1 MGTPAVRLALLLVLL
16 AAPGVRAQD
25 ERKAGALEAADATC
39 LDRAR
44 STADMA
50 NCENASY
57 RRWDAEMNRVY
68 AQLRARLDA
77 DGQQVLKESQ
87 QKWLAFRDA
96 ELKTVGAVFDRLEG
110 TMYIP
115 MRAGA
120 ARDLVKARTTD
131 LRGYLSLL
139 SDEGQ

>member
-1 MGTPAVRLALLLVLL
+1 MWTPAVRFAVLLALL
-16 AAPGVRAQD
+16 AAPGADARD
-25 ERKAGALEAADATC
+25 EPKAGALEAADAAC
-39 LDRAR
+39 LDRAA

-57 RRWDAEMNRVY
+57 RRWDAEMNRIY
-68 AQLRARLDA
+68 AHLRARLDA
-77 DGQQVLKESQ
+77 DGQQALKESQ
-87 QKWLAFRDA
+87 QKWLAVRDA

-120 ARDLVKARTTD
+120 VRDLVKARTSD

>member
-1 MGTPAVRLALLLVLL
+1 MRTPAVRLALLLVLL

-25 ERKAGALEAADATC
+25 RKAGALEAADAAC
-39 LDRAR
+39 LERAD

-68 AQLRARLDA
+68 AQLRAGLDA
-77 DGQQVLKESQ
+77 HGQQALKESQ

-96 ELKTVGAVFDRLEG
+96 ELKTLGAVFDRLEG

-120 ARDLVKARTTD
+120 VRDLVKGRTAE
-131 LRGYLSLL
+131 LSGYLALL
-139 SDEGQ
+139 TDEGQ